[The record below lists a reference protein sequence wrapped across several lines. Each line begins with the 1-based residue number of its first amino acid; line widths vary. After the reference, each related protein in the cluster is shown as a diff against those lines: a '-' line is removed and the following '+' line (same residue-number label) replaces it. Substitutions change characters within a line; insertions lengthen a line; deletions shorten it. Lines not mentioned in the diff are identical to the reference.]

1 MKYNEVHQTRWVV
14 QSQVCQ
20 LSSASQTPVKN
31 SRRSLAGVGGGGG
44 GGVIVCAK
52 FKTKTRSLLFVENE
66 HSLIRYSLHPLFDV
80 DRIMKYESIW
90 SLNFK
95 NSTTINYT
103 LGLQKITTSFEEEF
117 R

>member
-1 MKYNEVHQTRWVV
+1 MN
-14 QSQVCQ
+14 
-20 LSSASQTPVKN
+20 
-31 SRRSLAGVGGGGG
+31 
-44 GGVIVCAK
+44 VCAK

-80 DRIMKYESIW
+80 DRIMKYESIS

-103 LGLQKITTSFEEEF
+103 LGLQKITPSFEEDF